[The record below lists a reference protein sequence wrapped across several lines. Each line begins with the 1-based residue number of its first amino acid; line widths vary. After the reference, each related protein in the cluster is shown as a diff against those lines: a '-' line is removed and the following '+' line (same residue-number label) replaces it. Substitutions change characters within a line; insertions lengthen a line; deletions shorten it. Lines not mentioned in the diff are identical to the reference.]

1 MGSARRPGLTWGAL
15 VGTGLFALLAPGG
28 FGCGDEF
35 SSSSPGAGGGSP
47 DAGGARGGSSGRGSG
62 GTAGG
67 GSAGTAGR
75 AGSSGSA
82 GRGGASGAGASGGS
96 TSGASGSGGSSG
108 AQGSNGSSGAQGAGG
123 SEDAG
128 PQPCGEPG
136 DCPAPTSPCE
146 LAACLQRVC
155 SVIPL
160 APGIEPMQT
169 RGDCLRHSCEGGNAQ
184 TFADP
189 TDSDDG
195 NECTTDACNGTVASH
210 VPRTGQTCSAGFCTS
225 EARCLRCLIPAHC
238 GPPSSECAAYKCE
251 NGECHLGPAPA
262 GTLCN
267 ALQDQCNGA
276 GACVDCVNSGGC
288 GECCTCGPNNT
299 CIPA

>member
-1 MGSARRPGLTWGAL
+1 VLAW
-15 VGTGLFALLAPGG
+15 TGLLALLAQGG

-35 SSSSPGAGGGSP
+35 SGTSPDAGGGSP
-47 DAGGARGGSSGRGSG
+47 DGGGRGGSSGRGGG
-62 GTAGG
+62 GTSGG

-82 GRGGASGAGASGGS
+82 GRGGGASGAGASGGS
-96 TSGASGSGGSSG
+96 VSGASGSGGGSGAQGASGSSG
-108 AQGSNGSSGAQGAGG
+108 AQGSGG

-128 PQPCGEPG
+128 PIPCGEPG

-155 SVIPL
+155 ALIPL
-160 APGIEPMQT
+160 APGVEPVQT
-169 RGDCLRHSCEGGNAQ
+169 RGDCLRHTCQDGTAR

-189 TDSDDG
+189 TDADDG
-195 NECTTDACNGTVASH
+195 NECTTDACNGTVPSH
-210 VPRTGQTCSAGFCTS
+210 VPRAGQTCSAGFCSS
-225 EARCLRCLIPAHC
+225 EARCQRCLIPAHC
-238 GPPSSECAAYKCE
+238 GASPGECQAYKCE
-251 NGECHLGPAPA
+251 NGECHLGPAAA

-267 ALQDQCNGA
+267 GLRDQCNGA

-288 GECCTCGPNNT
+288 DECCTCGPNNT